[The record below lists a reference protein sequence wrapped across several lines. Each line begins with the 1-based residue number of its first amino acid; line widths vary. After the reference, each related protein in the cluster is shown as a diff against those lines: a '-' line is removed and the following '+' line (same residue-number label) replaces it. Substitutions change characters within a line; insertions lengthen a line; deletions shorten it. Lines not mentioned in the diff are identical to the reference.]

1 MSDTTH
7 PTDPSQDRLV
17 DADPAVALHATVVQY
32 SDRPDRC
39 TVYPGHLDHEERLC
53 TWLSA
58 DQEAFVP
65 LADAR

>member
-7 PTDPSQDRLV
+7 PTDPTQDRPV
-17 DADPAVALHATVVQY
+17 DAGPAVALHATVVHY

-39 TVYPGHLDHEERLC
+39 TVYPGDVDRDERLC

-58 DQEAFVP
+58 DRAAFVP
-65 LADAR
+65 LAEAR